1 MERFLRSLYLN
12 HNTSIKPRYGKVS
25 KILQPNKAVV
35 VQMLYVGPKQDK
47 ILSKSILF
55 GFNRMI
61 TTTCPKQ
68 GR

>member
-1 MERFLRSLYLN
+1 M
-12 HNTSIKPRYGKVS
+12 SIKPRYGKVS
-25 KILQPNKAVV
+25 KVLQPNKAVV

-47 ILSKSILF
+47 ISILL

-61 TTTCPKQ
+61 TTTCPKP

>member
-12 HNTSIKPRYGKVS
+12 HNTSMKPRYGKVS

-47 ILSKSILF
+47 ISILL

-61 TTTCPKQ
+61 TTTCPKP